1 MVISTF
7 LNVFMFKQIHGH
19 VNYFIL
25 IKPSLFY
32 FNKFFPKTLIEN
44 LIYGYI
50 IYVKLNRKIINACYK
65 PLIKNWLKFVI

>member
-1 MVISTF
+1 
-7 LNVFMFKQIHGH
+7 MFKQIYGH

-44 LIYGYI
+44 LIYGSI
-50 IYVKLNRKIINACYK
+50 TLCKVKPHDN
-65 PLIKNWLKFVI
+65 